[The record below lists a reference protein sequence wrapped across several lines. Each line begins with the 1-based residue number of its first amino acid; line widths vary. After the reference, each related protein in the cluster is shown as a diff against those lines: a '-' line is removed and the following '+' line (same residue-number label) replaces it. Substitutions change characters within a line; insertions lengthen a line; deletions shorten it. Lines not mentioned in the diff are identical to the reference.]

1 LAPILAKKIKQNRM
15 DVKKNVLVVEDNK
28 ETQLLI
34 KVSLRNNYNVD
45 LTDNVSNAL
54 SFLTKTS
61 YDLVFLDLNLRDEED
76 GKKVLEYIRNGYDK
90 PDIPVIIV
98 TAYDLTKVDKDFL
111 ESNSTEIIAKPI
123 DNKKILELVKAHIK
137 NN

>member
-1 LAPILAKKIKQNRM
+1 M